1 LEEENLSTGY
11 PQERQSPGML
21 ARAGETKKPLK
32 IAWFLEASIGAEIFS
47 SRDPLEGSRIQLKCH
62 NPVFLSDD
70 REEHA

>member
-1 LEEENLSTGY
+1 
-11 PQERQSPGML
+11 ML